1 MWHVKNSVIEDLI
14 ESSKKVYPKEFL
26 CFLGG
31 DRESE
36 EITEIVFLPTISGET
51 SASINVLSMPF
62 DDTIIGSFH
71 SHPHGSAFPST
82 ADKKF
87 FHKYPINIILSLG
100 FKTTVCAFNNDG
112 NEITLD
118 IIDN

>member
-1 MWHVKNSVIEDLI
+1 MWRVKKSIVEDLI
-14 ESSKKVYPKEFL
+14 ESSKKIYPKEFL

-31 DRESE
+31 DKTSK
-36 EITEIVFLPTISGET
+36 EITEVVFLPTISGET

-71 SHPHGSAFPST
+71 SHPRGSAFPSK

-87 FHKYPINIILSLG
+87 FHKYPINLILSLG
-100 FKTTVCAFNNDG
+100 EQINMRSFDENGIEIMLNITG
-112 NEITLD
+112 N
-118 IIDN
+118 